1 MLEKFESL
9 QLPGF
14 ESLKQMHVKY
24 LEEKLTAKKRD
35 KHLDQETVDKI
46 KFMNIEEWE
55 KSLTD
60 KEKRKIKKR
69 NQDQRRIIKRL
80 LESDIGL
87 VDEHEI

>member
-9 QLPGF
+9 QLTGF

-24 LEEKLTAKKRD
+24 LEDKLKKRD
-35 KHLDQETVDKI
+35 KHVDQEMINEI
-46 KFMNIEEWE
+46 KFMDVEQWE

-69 NQDQRRIIKRL
+69 NQDQRRILKRL

>member
-24 LEEKLTAKKRD
+24 LDDKFRKRD
-35 KHLDQETVDKI
+35 KHVDQDIIDDI
-46 KFMNIEEWE
+46 KLMDVEQWE
-55 KSLTD
+55 RSLTE

-69 NQDQRRIIKRL
+69 SQDQRRIIKRL

-87 VDEHEI
+87 IDEFEL

>member
-9 QLPGF
+9 QLSGF

-24 LEEKLTAKKRD
+24 LEEKLKKKDR
-35 KHLDQETVDKI
+35 HVDQEMINEI
-46 KFMNIEEWE
+46 KFMDVEQWE

-69 NQDQRRIIKRL
+69 NQDQRRILKRL

>member
-24 LEEKLTAKKRD
+24 LEDKLNAKKKD
-35 KHLDQETVDKI
+35 KNLDKAIVAEI

-55 KSLTD
+55 QSLTD

>member
-24 LEEKLTAKKRD
+24 LDDKLRKRD
-35 KHLDQETVDKI
+35 KHVDQDIIDDI
-46 KFMNIEEWE
+46 KLMDVEQWE
-55 KSLTD
+55 RSLTE

-69 NQDQRRIIKRL
+69 SQDQRRIIKRL

-87 VDEHEI
+87 IDEFEL

>member
-24 LEEKLTAKKRD
+24 LDDKLRKRD
-35 KHLDQETVDKI
+35 KHVDQDIIDDI
-46 KFMNIEEWE
+46 KLMDVEQWE
-55 KSLTD
+55 RSLTE

-69 NQDQRRIIKRL
+69 SQDQRRIIKRL
-80 LESDIGL
+80 LESDIGII
-87 VDEHEI
+87 DEFEL

>member
-14 ESLKQMHVKY
+14 ESLKQMHTKN
-24 LEEKLTAKKRD
+24 LEAKLKKKD
-35 KHLDQETVDKI
+35 KHLTQELIDQI
-46 KFMNIEEWE
+46 KFMNVEEWE
-55 KSLTD
+55 NTLTEGD
-60 KEKRKIKKR
+60 KTKIKKR

-87 VDEHEI
+87 VEEHEI

>member
-14 ESLKQMHVKY
+14 ESLKQMHVRN
-24 LEEKLTAKKRD
+24 LEDKLRRKEKHVNQAMIDEIKLFD
-35 KHLDQETVDKI
+35 VDQ
-46 KFMNIEEWE
+46 WE
-55 KSLTD
+55 NTLTD
-60 KEKRKIKKR
+60 KDRNKIRKR

-87 VDEHEI
+87 VDEFEL

>member
-9 QLPGF
+9 QLSGF

-24 LEEKLTAKKRD
+24 LEEKLKKKD
-35 KHLDQETVDKI
+35 KHVDQEMINEI
-46 KFMNIEEWE
+46 KFMDVEQWE

-69 NQDQRRIIKRL
+69 NQDQRRILKRL

>member
-9 QLPGF
+9 QLSGF

-24 LEEKLTAKKRD
+24 LEEKLKKKDR
-35 KHLDQETVDKI
+35 HVDQEMINEI
-46 KFMNIEEWE
+46 KFMDVEQWE

-60 KEKRKIKKR
+60 REKRKIKKR
-69 NQDQRRIIKRL
+69 NQDQRRILKRL

>member
-24 LEEKLTAKKRD
+24 LEDKLRKKD
-35 KHLDQETVDKI
+35 KHVDQDMIDDI
-46 KFMNIEEWE
+46 KLMDVEQWE

-69 NQDQRRIIKRL
+69 SQDQRRIIKRL
-80 LESDIGL
+80 LESDIGMI
-87 VDEHEI
+87 DEFEL

>member
-14 ESLKQMHVKY
+14 ESLKQMHVRN
-24 LEEKLTAKKRD
+24 LEDKLRRKEKHVNQTMIDEIKL
-35 KHLDQETVDKI
+35 LDVDQ
-46 KFMNIEEWE
+46 WE
-55 KSLTD
+55 NTLTD
-60 KEKRKIKKR
+60 KDRNKIRKR

-87 VDEHEI
+87 VDEFEL

>member
-14 ESLKQMHVKY
+14 ENLKQIHATY
-24 LEEKLTAKKRD
+24 LEDKLRKGD
-35 KHLDQETVDKI
+35 KHVNQNMIDQIILMD
-46 KFMNIEEWE
+46 IEQWE
-55 KSLTD
+55 HSLTD

-87 VDEHEI
+87 VDEFEI

>member
-14 ESLKQMHVKY
+14 ESLKQTHVRN
-24 LEEKLTAKKRD
+24 LEDKLRRKEKHVNQAMIDEIKI
-35 KHLDQETVDKI
+35 LDVDQ
-46 KFMNIEEWE
+46 WE
-55 KSLTD
+55 NTLTD
-60 KEKRKIKKR
+60 KDRNKIRKR

-87 VDEHEI
+87 VDEFEL

>member
-24 LEEKLTAKKRD
+24 LEDKLRKKD
-35 KHLDQETVDKI
+35 KHVDQDMIDDI
-46 KFMNIEEWE
+46 KLMDVEHWE
-55 KSLTD
+55 RSLTD

-69 NQDQRRIIKRL
+69 SQDQRRIIKRL
-80 LESDIGL
+80 LESDIGMI
-87 VDEHEI
+87 DEFEL

>member
-14 ESLKQMHVKY
+14 ESLKKMHVKY
-24 LEEKLTAKKRD
+24 LEDKLRKKD
-35 KHLDQETVDKI
+35 KHVDQDIIDDI
-46 KFMNIEEWE
+46 KLMDVEHWE

-69 NQDQRRIIKRL
+69 SQDQRRIIKRL

-87 VDEHEI
+87 IDEFEL